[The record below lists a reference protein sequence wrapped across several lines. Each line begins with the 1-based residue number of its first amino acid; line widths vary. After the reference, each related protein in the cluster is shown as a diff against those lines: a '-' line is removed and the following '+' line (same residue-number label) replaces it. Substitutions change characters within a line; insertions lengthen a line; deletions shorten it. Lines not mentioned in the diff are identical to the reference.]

1 LRSYG
6 GLKSSNFRVFL
17 ENDPLLETFQHSIL
31 KGFIATQI
39 DVLGSNVVKFG
50 KWEMS
55 KVVRYLPDK
64 KTLRLALQISLL
76 SGSRTKSTTAGP
88 RQRA

>member
-6 GLKSSNFRVFL
+6 GLKSPNFRGVFL

-50 KWEMS
+50 KWEMG

-64 KTLRLALQISLL
+64 QNSPRSADLAAERIVHKI
-76 SGSRTKSTTAGP
+76 RP
-88 RQRA
+88 RQCA